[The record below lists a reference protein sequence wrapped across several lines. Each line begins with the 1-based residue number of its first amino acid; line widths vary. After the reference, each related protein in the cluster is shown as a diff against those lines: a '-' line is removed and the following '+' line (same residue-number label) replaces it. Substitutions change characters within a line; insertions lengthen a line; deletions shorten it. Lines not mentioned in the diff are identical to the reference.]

1 LYYHGGGNGFKEAG
15 MRRGT
20 ESELTVITRAKE
32 LAQYILTVTDKSP
45 KKFRFTLT
53 SRLQNY
59 SLSVIESLYKANH
72 VFLGS
77 SSQRDLQF
85 EKRLALQHEA
95 MTQLRLLSYLS
106 MVARECQCILPRQ
119 QAQISSK
126 VMETQRLLYAWMK
139 SDETRK

>member
-1 LYYHGGGNGFKEAG
+1 MFQNTC
-15 MRRGT
+15 RN
-20 ESELTVITRAKE
+20 LTVE
-32 LAQYILTVTDKSP
+32 SP
-45 KKFRFTLT
+45 CIIMRVEMVSRT

-85 EKRLALQHEA
+85 EKRLTLQHEA

-106 MVARECQCILPRQ
+106 MVARECQCILSRQ

>member
-1 LYYHGGGNGFKEAG
+1 MFQNTC
-15 MRRGT
+15 RN
-20 ESELTVITRAKE
+20 LTVE
-32 LAQYILTVTDKSP
+32 SP
-45 KKFRFTLT
+45 CIIMGVEMVSRT

-85 EKRLALQHEA
+85 EKRLTLQHEA

-126 VMETQRLLYAWMK
+126 VMETQRLLFAWMK
-139 SDETRK
+139 SDEARK

>member
-1 LYYHGGGNGFKEAG
+1 
-15 MRRGT
+15 MRRGM

-45 KKFRFTLT
+45 KKFRFTLV

-59 SLSVIESLYKANH
+59 SLSVIECLYRANH
-72 VFLGS
+72 VFIGAS
-77 SSQRDLQF
+77 PQRELRF
-85 EKRLALQHEA
+85 EKRRELQHEA

-106 MVARECQCILPRQ
+106 MVARECQCILPKQ
-119 QAQISSK
+119 QAQISSR

-139 SDETRK
+139 SDESRT